1 VTSDST
7 SAPLPRVD
15 VHLTGAEAEQ
25 AMRSDALAGLT
36 ASPKTLPPKWL
47 YDDRGSALF
56 DDITRLPEYYPTRAE
71 REILA
76 TYGVLIAKASGATSL
91 VELGSGT
98 CDKTRVLLDAMQAA
112 GTLEQ
117 YIGFDISEAT
127 LRDALASLASQYR
140 DTEILGVVGDFEHH
154 IDRLPSGGP
163 RLVAFLGGTIG
174 NLLPHERARF
184 FASVAAVLQPGDGLL
199 LGADIVKDPGRIVA
213 AYDDAAGVTSD
224 FNRNVLLALNHRLDA
239 DFDHDAF
246 EHVARWDTD
255 NEWIEMRL
263 RANVPQQ
270 VTIGGLGLTVDFAA
284 GEELRTEISAK
295 FRREGLEAELAA
307 AGFEPFDW
315 WTDRAGDFALT
326 MAFL

>member
-15 VHLTGAEAEQ
+15 VHLTAGEAEQ
-25 AMRSDALAGLT
+25 AMRADALAGLT

-76 TYGVLIAKASGATSL
+76 TYGVVIAKASGATSL
-91 VELGSGT
+91 VELGAGT

-140 DTEILGVVGDFEHH
+140 DTEVLGVVGDFEHH

-184 FASVAAVLQPGDGLL
+184 FASVAGMLQPGDGLL
-199 LGADIVKDPGRIVA
+199 LGADIVKDPERIVA

-246 EHVARWDTD
+246 EHVALWDTV

-263 RANVPQQ
+263 RAIAAQQ

-295 FRREGLEAELAA
+295 FRREGLEAELVA